1 MIKPVAI
8 VNVSWSADHR
18 VIDGATIGKLCYDG
32 DCYTTIGSKISDSY
46 HVSDDDHSNDDNNN
60 YYYYY
65 SQILECLEA
74 AYRASRND
82 ADDSSLV
89 DSPTK

>member
-1 MIKPVAI
+1 M
-8 VNVSWSADHR
+8 
-18 VIDGATIGKLCYDG
+18 IDGATIGKLCYDG
-32 DCYTTIGSKISDSY
+32 DSY
-46 HVSDDDHSNDDNNN
+46 HASDDDHSNDDDNNNHNNN
-60 YYYYY
+60 YND

-82 ADDSSLV
+82 DDDSSLV

>member
-32 DCYTTIGSKISDSY
+32 DC
-46 HVSDDDHSNDDNNN
+46 SNNHAMMAIHIMHPMMIIVIMMIIIIIIIIIMIAKFSNAWK
-60 YYYYY
+60 
-65 SQILECLEA
+65 QLIEHPEMMLMTL
-74 AYRASRND
+74 R
-82 ADDSSLV
+82 
-89 DSPTK
+89 

>member
-1 MIKPVAI
+1 VIKPIAI

-32 DCYTTIGSKISDSY
+32 DYNIISDSY
-46 HVSDDDHSNDDNNN
+46 HASDDDHSNDDDDYNNN
-60 YYYYY
+60 N

>member
-32 DCYTTIGSKISDSY
+32 DCSKISDSY
-46 HVSDDDHSNDDNNN
+46 HASDDDHSNDDNNN
-60 YYYYY
+60 NYYYH